1 MLQVADLALLV
12 APVIPPLLPG
22 VGRVLELAA
31 VARQR
36 GLPHAGV
43 RQLRG
48 AGLVLG
54 ADHGLAAGVRGVR
67 LELAGRGDVLG
78 DDLAA
83 RLAEDLL
90 VVAGAGVVAA
100 VEPGLAG
107 LIRGV
112 RCDAGVRVGLQVP
125 GVT

>member
-1 MLQVADLALLV
+1 M
-12 APVIPPLLPG
+12 
-22 VGRVLELAA
+22 
-31 VARQR
+31 
-36 GLPHAGV
+36 PHAGV

-67 LELAGRGDVLG
+67 LELAGRGHVLG

-100 VEPGLAG
+100 VVPGLAG
-107 LIRGV
+107 LVRGIG
-112 RCDAGVRVGLQVP
+112 RDAGVRVGLQVP
-125 GVT
+125 GVTT